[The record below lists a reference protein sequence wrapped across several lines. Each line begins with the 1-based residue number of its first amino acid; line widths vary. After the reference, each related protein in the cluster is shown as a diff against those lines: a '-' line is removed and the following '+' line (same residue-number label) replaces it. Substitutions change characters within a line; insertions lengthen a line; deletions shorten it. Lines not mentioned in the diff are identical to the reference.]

1 MKCHVPEISWHS
13 RDPILSI
20 DFQPSND
27 KHRRLASCGTDTHVM
42 IWFVIVHHNGE
53 TSLEFRS
60 DLNRHTKT
68 VNAVRFSNNGELL
81 ASGDDDANV
90 IIWKQVDKSPG
101 DVFDDTIENKEHWV
115 AQKVLRGHIDD
126 VCDICWSPDNIYL
139 LSGSV
144 DNSAIIWNVE
154 KGKKIAL
161 LNENKGFVQGVAW
174 DPRDTYFTTLSSDR
188 SLRIFKV
195 SNKKV
200 AYKIHKAVIPH
211 EGLSDK
217 EKGTRL
223 FYDDTLKSFC
233 RRLAFSPDGELLVTP
248 CGIIEQDSGR
258 VVNTV
263 YVFARSDLSEPAY
276 YLPIGEKPSLVIRF
290 CPLFFKLQTP
300 GVNDDGTSKEEL
312 EEPLISLPYRMVFA
326 VATQKAILLYDT
338 QRSAPFAH
346 ISNIHYTRLSDLTW
360 SSDGRV
366 LAASSTDG
374 YCSLI
379 TFGEKELGEVYDGS
393 FPYKET
399 VENNSDSPSGSKS
412 NSPSEPKNNSA
423 KKVDIFRSSK
433 RKSASFKI
441 TGAARKINTSPCTTN
456 TPSEVVIV
464 IDEDSIGDGK
474 NSKHSNGNVE
484 TAVENKK
491 CNGVEEGHQ
500 TRRESSEEKLCAN
513 SKDAVTSKDLH
524 QKDSGGSGDS
534 VNACT
539 KDKIVPE
546 AVGDVKMDLGETEQ
560 ESPDKLQPSKEVCDE
575 ASSAEVA
582 SDPSSGQDCE
592 MAASDESKD
601 NKQSPEPSGAKPEF
615 GNAADLPKKAPRRVQ
630 LVTLCTKKL

>member
-1 MKCHVPEISWHS
+1 
-13 RDPILSI
+13 
-20 DFQPSND
+20 
-27 KHRRLASCGTDTHVM
+27 M
-42 IWFVIVHHNGE
+42 IWFIIVHHNGE

-90 IIWKQVDKSPG
+90 IIWKQVEKNPG

-154 KGKKIAL
+154 KGKKTSL

-174 DPRDTYFTTLSSDR
+174 DPRDTYFATLSSDR
-188 SLRIFKV
+188 ALRIFKV

-200 AYKIHKAVIPH
+200 AYKIHKAVVPH

-233 RRLAFSPDGELLVTP
+233 RRLAFSPDGELLVAP

-290 CPLFFKLQTP
+290 CPMFFKLQTP
-300 GVNDDGTSKEEL
+300 GANDDGSSKEEF

-412 NSPSEPKNNSA
+412 NSPSEPKNNPVR
-423 KKVDIFRSSK
+423 KKDIFRNNR
-433 RKSASFKI
+433 RKSAISKI
-441 TGAARKINTSPCTTN
+441 TGDAAKARTSPCMVK
-456 TPSEVVIV
+456 TPGDVIV
-464 IDEDSIGDGK
+464 IDDDDVICNQKSSEQ
-474 NSKHSNGNVE
+474 SNGNAE
-484 TAVENKK
+484 LLLEDRK
-491 CNGVEEGHQ
+491 CNGVTFGECQQ
-500 TRRESSEEKLCAN
+500 TRRDSSEQELR
-513 SKDAVTSKDLH
+513 SIVEDAATSKDKALH
-524 QKDSGGSGDS
+524 QNGSSGGGGL
-534 VNACT
+534 VNVHT
-539 KDKIVPE
+539 KDKPVNE
-546 AVGDVKMDLGETEQ
+546 AITDVKMDLGEPEQ
-560 ESPDKLQPSKEVCDE
+560 ESSIEIQSSKKISE
-575 ASSAEVA
+575 ANTAAQVG
-582 SDPSSGQDCE
+582 SDFSSGQDCE
-592 MAASDESKD
+592 MAASDKGED
-601 NKQSPEPSGAKPEF
+601 RQQSPDSSSAKPEL
-615 GNAADLPKKAPRRVQ
+615 GKLTDRPKKAPRRVQ